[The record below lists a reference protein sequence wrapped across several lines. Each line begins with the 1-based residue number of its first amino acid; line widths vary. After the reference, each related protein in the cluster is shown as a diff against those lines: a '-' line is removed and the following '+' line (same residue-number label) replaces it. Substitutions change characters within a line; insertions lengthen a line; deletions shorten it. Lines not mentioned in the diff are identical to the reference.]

1 MAYFVIERYGR
12 RKVMMVSSAA
22 CATCWTVIA
31 LVLGLSE
38 NGLGDSYKLGI
49 VAVSFF
55 FVFFASFAMGA
66 LSVPWLYPTE
76 VNALA
81 FRAKG
86 ASLAMATNWICNYMV
101 AQITPP
107 GIANL
112 GYRVSSHLSP
122 PTFSFSTPSP
132 LHPLT
137 SLTPLPPRSI
147 IMSVRRALANSS
159 SLCSSGLSGPSSA
172 PPSSRLPTSSTPRPR
187 TAPSK
192 TSTASSPTTAASLCT
207 GTRSRRSSS
216 VLRYTP
222 RRTTRSLTRPRPSTC
237 REPARRSLDRSFHTD
252 RRLDTR
258 AYYCTQK
265 CNRA

>member
-1 MAYFVIERYGR
+1 MQYVFIHAIGLSEFTARVLAAAGSVDYLFFSLMAYFVIERYGR

-112 GYRVSSHLSP
+112 GYRVSSHFSP

-132 LHPLT
+132 LHPLRHPYPLHHLT
-137 SLTPLPPRSI
+137 PLTPLPPRSI
-147 IMSVRRALANSS
+147 IMSV
-159 SLCSSGLSGPSSA
+159 
-172 PPSSRLPTSSTPRPR
+172 
-187 TAPSK
+187 
-192 TSTASSPTTAASLCT
+192 
-207 GTRSRRSSS
+207 
-216 VLRYTP
+216 
-222 RRTTRSLTRPRPSTC
+222 
-237 REPARRSLDRSFHTD
+237 
-252 RRLDTR
+252 
-258 AYYCTQK
+258 
-265 CNRA
+265 